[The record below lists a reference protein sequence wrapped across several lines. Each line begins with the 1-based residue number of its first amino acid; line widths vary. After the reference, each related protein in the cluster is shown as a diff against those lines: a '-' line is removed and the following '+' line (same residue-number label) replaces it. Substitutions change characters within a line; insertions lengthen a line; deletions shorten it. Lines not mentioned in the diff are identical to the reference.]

1 MFSTVLPSLLLMFF
15 VLFLFWC
22 EPRLRDSARHI
33 FFLNLVVVDVFFIVT
48 VGLQA
53 FRELNSA
60 HSIAITECIIF
71 ATVSMMCIVNGVGCI
86 TVMAVERYIAIC
98 HPLRY
103 HSLINRAAIRR
114 CLVVIWIIPS
124 IPVLIEASF
133 FFTNDLSLFSTV
145 STCNSM
151 YLGNLF
157 GNAYTFICL
166 RLTESVVLLIISSAI
181 TIASYVRV
189 IRAAKNASVQQSN
202 FVKARK
208 TIQLHALQLILY
220 LSTFLAIPIYDIWD
234 SSDAIMQS
242 AIVETSMYMVMFI
255 IPSGQLRSAIKKALR
270 DDPEHTGTQMK
281 VNADKA

>member
-1 MFSTVLPSLLLMFF
+1 MFF

-255 IPSGQLRSAIKKALR
+255 IPRFLGSFIYGIRDEQFRQLLR
-270 DDPEHTGTQMK
+270 KGLRK
-281 VNADKA
+281 